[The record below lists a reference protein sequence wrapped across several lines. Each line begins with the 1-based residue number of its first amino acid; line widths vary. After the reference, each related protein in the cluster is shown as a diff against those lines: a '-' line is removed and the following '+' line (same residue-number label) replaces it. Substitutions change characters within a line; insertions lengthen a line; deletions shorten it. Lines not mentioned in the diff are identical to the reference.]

1 MDFVRSFDYRRNW
14 FFPLFVAAGLI
25 FLVAPGL
32 NVDAIPG
39 VGGLVRPFAGMA
51 ALLSLLAIAAI
62 AVAYLL
68 KPVLDR
74 GPRAQGGIRWLG
86 YALLIGFFLFM
97 PLYVDQIPYAS
108 MLKMTVAIQFMIVI
122 VGINL
127 LTGFGGQISLGQGA
141 FFAIGGYAL
150 AIGFREWDLHWG
162 WSLIIGPVVAGAV
175 GFMIGLPAL
184 RFKGPYLALATLSLA
199 VIVTPLTRRLEE
211 FTGGVQGVP
220 MFGRLEV
227 PFWEGNPDN
236 FFYYLT
242 ALLALLV
249 FILAVNMRRGR
260 FGRALIAIR
269 DNETAASA
277 MGVNVSLYK
286 MTAFGIAGAFA
297 GLAGALNGIVIQF
310 VSPDQYNVL
319 LSIRFL
325 VGAVIGGVATIN
337 GAIIGGLFQ
346 QFITDIAVN
355 INKSAPDAIQAIILI
370 VVMFT
375 MRYGVAG
382 FLQETWR
389 YARSGVRL
397 RKPTAGAAAG
407 GAVAGGTVAVAGP
420 DEAAVVRP
428 ESGGA
433 ET

>member
-1 MDFVRSFDYRRNW
+1 
-14 FFPLFVAAGLI
+14 
-25 FLVAPGL
+25 
-32 NVDAIPG
+32 
-39 VGGLVRPFAGMA
+39 
-51 ALLSLLAIAAI
+51 
-62 AVAYLL
+62 
-68 KPVLDR
+68 
-74 GPRAQGGIRWLG
+74 
-86 YALLIGFFLFM
+86 
-97 PLYVDQIPYAS
+97 
-108 MLKMTVAIQFMIVI
+108 
-122 VGINL
+122 
-127 LTGFGGQISLGQGA
+127 
-141 FFAIGGYAL
+141 
-150 AIGFREWDLHWG
+150 
-162 WSLIIGPVVAGAV
+162 
-175 GFMIGLPAL
+175 
-184 RFKGPYLALATLSLA
+184 
-199 VIVTPLTRRLEE
+199 
-211 FTGGVQGVP
+211 
-220 MFGRLEV
+220 
-227 PFWEGNPDN
+227 
-236 FFYYLT
+236 
-242 ALLALLV
+242 
-249 FILAVNMRRGR
+249 
-260 FGRALIAIR
+260 
-269 DNETAASA
+269 